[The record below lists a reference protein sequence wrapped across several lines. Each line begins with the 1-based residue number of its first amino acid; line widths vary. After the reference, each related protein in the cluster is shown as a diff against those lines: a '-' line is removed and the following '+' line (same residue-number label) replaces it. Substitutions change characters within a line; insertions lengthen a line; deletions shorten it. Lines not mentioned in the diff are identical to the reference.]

1 MKKKYSSTKQS
12 ARKAKNERIEK
23 GEPGLQVFKMP
34 KGTRYTGKFAVCTE
48 IEYLNTY

>member
-34 KGTRYTGKFAVCTE
+34 KEQDIPENLPYALK
-48 IEYLNTY
+48 